1 VPQALVAMVPRDPR
15 RNVLIMMGSASMLL
29 SRYLLTSQRC
39 GRSVA
44 SSVASRRRCHDLQL
58 RLFNSNARSDRRA
71 SASMLTLR
79 AQ

>member
-44 SSVASRRRCHDLQL
+44 SSVASRRRCHDLRL
-58 RLFNSNARSDRRA
+58 RSLIATLVRIGARRR
-71 SASMLTLR
+71 
-79 AQ
+79 QC